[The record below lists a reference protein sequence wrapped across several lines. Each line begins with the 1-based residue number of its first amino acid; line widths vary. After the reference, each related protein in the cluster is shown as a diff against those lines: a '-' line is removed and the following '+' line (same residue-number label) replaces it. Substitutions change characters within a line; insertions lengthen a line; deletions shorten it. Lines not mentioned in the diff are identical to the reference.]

1 MLMRIHAGNPRQ
13 GVIGRR
19 WQDWR
24 AAKVGIPTTPGELY
38 GSRRRR
44 LRARPGAAVTRFYT
58 NHRDILD
65 EIEAAAHADV
75 PVRDLAARLVE
86 LESELVRLKAE
97 SRLHGEERRELA
109 SENLTLLYRARSAEQ
124 KLETYLRR
132 TGSVPAQAAAQTG

>member
-1 MLMRIHAGNPRQ
+1 MLTCP
-13 GVIGRR
+13 
-19 WQDWR
+19 
-24 AAKVGIPTTPGELY
+24 
-38 GSRRRR
+38 S
-44 LRARPGAAVTRFYT
+44 
-58 NHRDILD
+58 
-65 EIEAAAHADV
+65 
-75 PVRDLAARLVE
+75 RDLAASACIAT